1 MEWDEDDDEDDKE
14 GGGLLYD
21 IVAEMVGDW
30 SKGDLP
36 PYNFLQS
43 VLIIVFFLYIFCPRC
58 KKKKNVLIL
67 VLILVFFLSILLML
81 NDGKYS
87 L

>member
-43 VLIIVFFLYIFCPRC
+43 VLIIVFFLSIFCPRC
-58 KKKKNVLIL
+58 KKKKKCFDPSTDPCFFPLHIINV
-67 VLILVFFLSILLML
+67 
-81 NDGKYS
+81 K
-87 L
+87 